1 MLTLTLKLMC
11 LMSVA
16 LKCLTFYSV
25 IWKHEMVLGGVFSI
39 IDKCASPPPPQ
50 KKYQQYLLY
59 VILSQYFSE
68 SNTES
73 TLSSQNLHY
82 SCKKAN
88 L

>member
-39 IDKCASPPPPQ
+39 IDKCAPPPP
-50 KKYQQYLLY
+50 KKKISTVSSICDFITVFFRIQY
-59 VILSQYFSE
+59 
-68 SNTES
+68 
-73 TLSSQNLHY
+73 
-82 SCKKAN
+82 
-88 L
+88 